1 LERKGALLK
10 ASEGRTDLISWPGAM
25 PSNSWLRFRY
35 SLWAPH
41 YDRVTKLHPQRR
53 RSIELLAPRP
63 GERLL
68 IVGVGTGSDLPY
80 LPDGLDVLAT
90 DLTPAMLERAR
101 MNARPGVD
109 FRVMDG
115 LALELPGASFDAAL
129 LHMVLEVIPD
139 PARCLAEVARVLRPG
154 GRVAVFDKFL
164 PEGPR
169 PGLLRRAFLALLD
182 LVFTST
188 NRQMGEILARSSRY
202 GAALEVVHDEPSVGA
217 YRHVILRKRLV

>member
-1 LERKGALLK
+1 
-10 ASEGRTDLISWPGAM
+10 M

-53 RSIELLAPRP
+53 RSIELLAPKP
-63 GERLL
+63 GDRLL
-68 IVGVGTGSDLPY
+68 IVGVGTGSDLPH

-90 DLTPAMLERAR
+90 DLTPAMLEQARAR
-101 MNARPGVD
+101 ARPGLAVD

-115 LALELPGASFDAAL
+115 MALELPDDSFDGAL

-164 PEGPR
+164 PDGAR
-169 PGLLRRAFLALLD
+169 PGLPRRMLLALLD
-182 LVFTST
+182 FVFTST
-188 NRQMGEILARSSRY
+188 NRRMGDILARS
-202 GAALEVVHDEPSVGA
+202 GAALEVVHDEPAVGS
-217 YRHVILRKRLV
+217 YRHVVLRKRRI

>member
-1 LERKGALLK
+1 
-10 ASEGRTDLISWPGAM
+10 M
-25 PSNSWLRFRY
+25 PSNAWLRFRY

-53 RSIELLAPRP
+53 RSIELLAPQP

-68 IVGVGTGSDLPY
+68 IVGVGTGSDLPH
-80 LPDGLDVLAT
+80 LPDGLEVVAT
-90 DLTPAMLERAR
+90 DLTPAMLEQAR
-101 MNARPGVD
+101 TRARPGLAVD

-115 LALELPGASFDAAL
+115 MALELPDASFDLAL

-164 PEGPR
+164 PDGER
-169 PGLLRRAFLALLD
+169 PGPVRRIYLALLD
-182 LVFTST
+182 FVFTST
-188 NRQMGEILARSSRY
+188 NRQMGEILARS
-202 GAALEVVHDEPSVGA
+202 GAPLEEIHDEPSVGS
-217 YRHVILRKRLV
+217 YRHVILRRSGR